1 MMHRVVNKSHFET
14 RTNGRVEAPSRSASS
29 ARVHPT
35 HAQFSLG
42 AMHHI
47 RVPARFCNWR
57 KRESER
63 ERATRLEREFKRQRL
78 ERNLRQVSS
87 VYAADFA
94 TCAISTAD
102 EAFQLEFGENELFI
116 AAAVERKRT
125 QIAKLLPS
133 FPLPN
138 MRPCVSIVNN

>member
-1 MMHRVVNKSHFET
+1 MHRVVNKSHFEP

-35 HAQFSLG
+35 HAQSSLG
-42 AMHHI
+42 ALHHI

-63 ERATRLEREFKRQRL
+63 ERETRLEREFKAAETGKEFAAGQFC
-78 ERNLRQVSS
+78 LR
-87 VYAADFA
+87 ADFA

-102 EAFQLEFGENELFI
+102 EAFPARIRG
-116 AAAVERKRT
+116 K
-125 QIAKLLPS
+125 
-133 FPLPN
+133 
-138 MRPCVSIVNN
+138 